1 MDSSDP
7 KILGF
12 TNTGSYPVALS
23 ALIDEMSLKQR
34 GNLIFLETRLHDL
47 WGLGQNVILNWCPE
61 RDGIAILTVPHYSVA
76 TYANEVSRNPEE
88 DTQGSRPSEDFFKM
102 LISERRRLTPRQ
114 MKNVATLLGIEKTYL
129 QLRTRL
135 TDSEREQ
142 QLIEQ
147 MIKRYSISYV
157 PNRAVA
163 LFDIVGFSLS
173 SPFEQMTQ
181 LNSLS
186 YSVNSAQ
193 SKLLAKKIGIDFG
206 RSTTGD
212 GFYLWNRDLGL
223 EADINL
229 YHFMHLVLA
238 DNAIARSKDAHNT
251 VPELRAGFHVGSS
264 YEFHQAE
271 GLNPTIYNYIV
282 GDVTVELARIIDRA
296 LPGQILVGE
305 FSFEVLSDDGSPEN
319 ASMLNSMDF
328 VVKAA
333 ESLQQLSG
341 LELSGEKIG
350 SIQCY
355 LTGTPLEGG
364 GFSVRRISIDDKHG
378 ISRNVFNAKVN
389 IYRQHADPILLGIE
403 DRTLAAAPAS
413 VPADVSSGPDGALE
427 RSGKNS

>member
-1 MDSSDP
+1 MDSSDS

-23 ALIDEMSLKQR
+23 TLIDEMSLKQR

-61 RDGIAILTVPHYSVA
+61 RDGIAILAVPHYSVA
-76 TYANEVSRNPEE
+76 TYANEVSRKPEE
-88 DTQGSRPSEDFFKM
+88 DTQASRPSEDFFKM

-135 TDSEREQ
+135 SDSEREQ

-147 MIKRYSISYV
+147 MVKRYSISYV

-229 YHFMHLVLA
+229 
-238 DNAIARSKDAHNT
+238 
-251 VPELRAGFHVGSS
+251 
-264 YEFHQAE
+264 
-271 GLNPTIYNYIV
+271 NP
-282 GDVTVELARIIDRA
+282 
-296 LPGQILVGE
+296 
-305 FSFEVLSDDGSPEN
+305 
-319 ASMLNSMDF
+319 
-328 VVKAA
+328 
-333 ESLQQLSG
+333 
-341 LELSGEKIG
+341 
-350 SIQCY
+350 
-355 LTGTPLEGG
+355 
-364 GFSVRRISIDDKHG
+364 
-378 ISRNVFNAKVN
+378 
-389 IYRQHADPILLGIE
+389 
-403 DRTLAAAPAS
+403 
-413 VPADVSSGPDGALE
+413 SSGDPSSFTTANEKQGYP
-427 RSGKNS
+427 

>member
-1 MDSSDP
+1 MDSSDS

-23 ALIDEMSLKQR
+23 SLIDEMSLKQR

-61 RDGIAILTVPHYSVA
+61 RDGIAILAVPHYSVA
-76 TYANEVSRNPEE
+76 TYANEVSRKPEE
-88 DTQGSRPSEDFFKM
+88 DTQASRPSEDFFKM

-129 QLRTRL
+129 ELRTRL

-147 MIKRYSISYV
+147 MVKRYSISYV

-238 DNAIARSKDAHNT
+238 DNAIARSKGTHNT

-305 FSFEVLSDDGSPEN
+305 FSFEVVKEDGSPEDGLR
-319 ASMLNSMDF
+319 LNSMDF
-328 VVKAA
+328 VDRAA
-333 ESLQQLSG
+333 ESLEQLSG

-364 GFSVRRISIDDKHG
+364 GYSIRRISIGDKHG

-403 DRTLAAAPAS
+403 DRTLAAAPTS
-413 VPADVSSGPDGALE
+413 IPADEHGGPDGGAD
-427 RSGKNS
+427 RPGKSS